1 MNKKNEEL
9 LREMAIEIAKSLK
22 EDDNDKSESQD

>member
-9 LREMAIEIAKSLK
+9 LREMAIEIAKGLK
-22 EDDNDKSESQD
+22 DDDTDKSESLD